1 MRKKTEE
8 LNCFMAQNREQSF
21 FGPDIE
27 EIFAQLC
34 AVATSERSEETI
46 NEIKHGYGKQST
58 SGD

>member
-1 MRKKTEE
+1 
-8 LNCFMAQNREQSF
+8 MAQNSEQSF

-34 AVATSERSEETI
+34 AVATRERSEETI